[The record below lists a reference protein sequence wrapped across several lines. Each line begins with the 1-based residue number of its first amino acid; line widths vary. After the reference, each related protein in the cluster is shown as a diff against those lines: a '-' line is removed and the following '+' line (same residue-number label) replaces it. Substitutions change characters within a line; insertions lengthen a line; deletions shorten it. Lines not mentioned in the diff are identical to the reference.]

1 MSLGITVRI
10 ATTVFLLPVVVVF
23 LLPAVRQ
30 QIVLLEV
37 PVAIVAVRA
46 FVIRSTAPRRISNYF
61 HRQYRHQHQHH
72 YRSLPWQRA
81 KGTLTRL
88 SLSAPLTSGDD
99 RNSISNQPN
108 SPPPIYGLYEVQEE
122 MLIKRG
128 IYEEQLMSHTKST
141 PLPHIVP
148 PVLPQKRSKST
159 AGATKGFGSS
169 STTTTT
175 TATGQKKSKSSATL
189 TRSYT
194 DDAKHYASILRTDGL
209 VRIDDIIPHGIVD
222 ELKEFVLKLRHE
234 ATIQMQVPSPQ
245 PPQLRVPIVETRF
258 ADVLLR
264 TNRCDLKMP
273 IGYNQTVIT
282 PVVSALYHALC
293 ESPVS
298 ETISQMFP
306 RLPKSIQTPPTT
318 TTTKSK
324 LKKQANQN
332 NSENESD
339 AVLYELSCLISDYGS
354 HRQVVHP
361 DNPFLSSTGN
371 DTTNDPTDSHQQQS
385 TPPTLLT
392 CFIALQ
398 DIINVD
404 MGPTIFLPNT
414 HRRVAHEQFL
424 QDTIL
429 ANDDDDDD
437 TTTDPILSPKDVL
450 LRDSPSVMGTLTKGY
465 ATKYGKEFMTC
476 DATHTFASFSCKST
490 YIYIFLLRV

>member
-1 MSLGITVRI
+1 MFRIT
-10 ATTVFLLPVVVVF
+10 TTVFLPVLLLPVVVVC
-23 LLPAVRQ
+23 LLPAVRR

-37 PVAIVAVRA
+37 PVAVRA
-46 FVIRSTAPRRISNYF
+46 FPIRPTTPRRINNNF
-61 HRQYRHQHQHH
+61 HRQGQHQHH
-72 YRSLPWQRA
+72 YRSLPWQRP
-81 KGTLTRL
+81 KGTLTR
-88 SLSAPLTSGDD
+88 SSSSAPVTSGDD
-99 RNSISNQPN
+99 RNSNQPN

-141 PLPHIVP
+141 PLLHIVP
-148 PVLPQKRSKST
+148 PIVPQKRSKAT
-159 AGATKGFGSS
+159 TGATKGFGSS
-169 STTTTT
+169 TTTTT
-175 TATGQKKSKSSATL
+175 ATATGQKKSKSSATSS
-189 TRSYT
+189 RSYV

-209 VRIDDIIPHGIVD
+209 VRIDDIIPHSIVD

-234 ATIQMQVPSPQ
+234 ATIQMQEQQQKQQQRAPF
-245 PPQLRVPIVETRF
+245 VENRF

-273 IGYNQTVIT
+273 IGDNQTMVT

-298 ETISQMFP
+298 ETISQMFHGP
-306 RLPKSIQTPPTT
+306 PKSIFTTT

-324 LKKQANQN
+324 LKKPTNPN
-332 NSENESD
+332 NMDHNDNESD

-361 DNPFLSSTGN
+361 DNPFRSSEN
-371 DTTNDPTDSHQQQS
+371 DDPTDPHL
-385 TPPTLLT
+385 PTLLT

-398 DIINVD
+398 DIVHVD

-424 QDTIL
+424 QDSIL
-429 ANDDDDDD
+429 ANEVHDDDDDD
-437 TTTDPILSPKDVL
+437 TNTTTDQILSPKDVL

-465 ATKYGKEFMTC
+465 VTIYGIRI
-476 DATHTFASFSCKST
+476 S
-490 YIYIFLLRV
+490 IYS